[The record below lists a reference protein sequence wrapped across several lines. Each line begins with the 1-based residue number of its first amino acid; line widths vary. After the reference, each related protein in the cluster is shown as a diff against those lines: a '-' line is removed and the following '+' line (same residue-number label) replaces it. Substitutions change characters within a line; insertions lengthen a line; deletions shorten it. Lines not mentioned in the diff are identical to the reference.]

1 MKRSIRLKFTALF
14 IGLLAAVLLAI
25 WAVNSFFLEQYYI
38 KEKVKILQNAYEQ
51 LNQYAVE
58 QAAKGGCVTDQLQS
72 FYSTDGEQTEV
83 SRMLRVMNE

>member
-38 KEKVKILQNAYEQ
+38 KKK
-51 LNQYAVE
+51 
-58 QAAKGGCVTDQLQS
+58 
-72 FYSTDGEQTEV
+72 
-83 SRMLRVMNE
+83 

>member
-51 LNQYAVE
+51 LNSMPWSRRLRE
-58 QAAKGGCVTDQLQS
+58 AALRISFRAFILQ
-72 FYSTDGEQTEV
+72 TA
-83 SRMLRVMNE
+83 SRQR

>member
-14 IGLLAAVLLAI
+14 IGLLADVLLAI

-58 QAAKGGCVTDQLQS
+58 QAAKKAALRISFRAFILQ
-72 FYSTDGEQTEV
+72 TA
-83 SRMLRVMNE
+83 SRQR